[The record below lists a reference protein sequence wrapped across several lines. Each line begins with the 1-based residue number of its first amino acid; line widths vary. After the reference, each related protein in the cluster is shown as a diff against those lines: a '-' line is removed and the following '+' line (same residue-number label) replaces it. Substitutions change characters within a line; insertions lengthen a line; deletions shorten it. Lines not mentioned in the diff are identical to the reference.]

1 MCAGLETTPAKLKE
15 VGRVSGF
22 KAGWQKFAGKFKG
35 LGGAVLRFAFIT
47 AVLTPIL
54 VKPIVKLTHAIFGKP
69 KNSYYEEYYEK
80 DKKKAEEA
88 KKAKDAQKLGMDKFL
103 QLMQLTGAI
112 RAQQDPNMYPKN
124 KNPQI
129 SKTLMDRAMG
139 KTPVANYAQTHDT
152 ATYVPSTIP
161 SPFTSSL
168 SGAAFTQDKVTYIP
182 SSAPSSFKDDVLQ
195 ASLQQKLAESVKVEE
210 YVKRELDSIDI
221 KKTNEF

>member
-1 MCAGLETTPAKLKE
+1 
-15 VGRVSGF
+15 
-22 KAGWQKFAGKFKG
+22 
-35 LGGAVLRFAFIT
+35 
-47 AVLTPIL
+47 
-54 VKPIVKLTHAIFGKP
+54 
-69 KNSYYEEYYEK
+69 
-80 DKKKAEEA
+80 
-88 KKAKDAQKLGMDKFL
+88 
-103 QLMQLTGAI
+103 
-112 RAQQDPNMYPKN
+112 
-124 KNPQI
+124 
-129 SKTLMDRAMG
+129 MG